1 MKMKE
6 VTEKTNLTERAVR
19 LYIENGLITPSFNE
33 SYSGRRNIDF
43 SSDDVEKL
51 KRISVLRKAGFSIA
65 QIKLMQSEPEKCKEV
80 LERFIDKTK
89 RRIETDGEI
98 LSCITPLLSCEK
110 LDIEQI
116 SLSLDQPVMNEKELP
131 AEDSEI
137 PLKQKSVRILFM
149 SLGVVGFVVA
159 AVCFAMQLR
168 VEIPDIGEYLYP
180 RYNVI
185 YILLYLTTLFVPV
198 MIVLLNR
205 KKKICSDKRN
215 IIKTFICTAL
225 LGVYSF
231 CTFFTF
237 CLAVISCYSNPE
249 SLVVS
254 HTRNEKN
261 YMVFDADG
269 AEEVLSEFLPE
280 ELPEAENL
288 KYEYYYKEYG
298 VSHEP
303 PLTRVFIEIP
313 LDKISFSQTVE
324 YYKEF
329 QPSDST
335 CEPREEKKREW
346 TVVYYREEY
355 ERPPT
360 NYTPIFAYNEK
371 ESKVRLMCEYGRD
384 SIKGASDWTGIY
396 KW

>member
-131 AEDSEI
+131 AEDSEM
-137 PLKQKSVRILFM
+137 PLGQKALRVLFIA
-149 SLGVVGFVVA
+149 LGAVGLAVA
-159 AVCFAMQLR
+159 LVCLIMQLR
-168 VEIPDIGEYLYP
+168 IEIPDIRDYLYP
-180 RYNVI
+180 RYSI
-185 YILLYLTTLFVPV
+185 LYILLYLTTFLMPV
-198 MIVLLNR
+198 AVILTNR
-205 KKKICSDKRN
+205 KKKICSRKR
-215 IIKTFICTAL
+215 IVIKTVGCIAL
-225 LGVYSF
+225 LGIYAF
-231 CTFFTF
+231 CNFFT
-237 CLAVISCYSNPE
+237 LGIAMMSLWSHPE
-249 SLVVS
+249 SLVIS
-254 HTRNEKN
+254 QTHNEKN
-261 YMVFDADG
+261 YMAFDAEG
-269 AEEVLSEFLPE
+269 AESALSEFLPA
-280 ELPEAENL
+280 ELPKAENL

-324 YYKEF
+324 YYKAF

-384 SIKGASDWTGIY
+384 SIKGAYDWTDIY